1 VTANRRLPAQFNGA
15 LGYSG
20 YGLSVSSTST
30 TVWIALAEKA
40 YAQWNETGNEG
51 RDGTNRYAAIE
62 GGWMGYVNAQV
73 LGTAS
78 SNYSLA
84 SSNKQTLITALNTQ
98 KAVTIGTN
106 TSVSAGLYGSH
117 AYLVTGYEAST
128 DTFRLHNPWGF
139 SHPGALSYSQLQA
152 YCSMFVVADASGSSP
167 VSGAVVS
174 TISNLHFVM
183 PGFASSHAESNSG
196 LVDLDAASAE
206 HPLDYSIAQVNA
218 GSSAS
223 SEKHSDRSYPRVL
236 TRLRINFMH
245 DDSVESDLWEVS
257 LPTDHLTEM
266 EFDLIDRL
274 FAEQGEPIAV

>member
-1 VTANRRLPAQFNGA
+1 MPDYVTVNRRLPAQYNGA

-84 SSNKQTLITALNTQ
+84 SFNKQTLITALSSQ

-167 VSGAVVS
+167 VSGAVAS
-174 TISNLHFVM
+174 TISRSTSCGAWICQQ
-183 PGFASSHAESNSG
+183 PCRAEFQHGRSRRCVSG
-196 LVDLDAASAE
+196 TPRGLF
-206 HPLDYSIAQVNA
+206 HRT
-218 GSSAS
+218 G
-223 SEKHSDRSYPRVL
+223 RS
-236 TRLRINFMH
+236 
-245 DDSVESDLWEVS
+245 
-257 LPTDHLTEM
+257 
-266 EFDLIDRL
+266 
-274 FAEQGEPIAV
+274 